1 MGSDGGEATL
11 RALAEAARGTDP
23 ATLMVADRLAALGTL
38 VAGVAHEINNPITYV
53 LGNLGELERICQAM
67 REALMGYRLAL
78 ERSGSPLAAHCD
90 ELETKIEEAGGAELL
105 DELFADAIDGARRIR
120 DVVSDLLRL
129 SHPSERTTTPVD
141 VHEILDSTLRLVGQ
155 KLSAAARLE
164 RDYAATRRIEADRAK
179 LGQVFLNLVSNA
191 IDACQPPDSGRHVV
205 TVSTRDVKG
214 GVRIS
219 VADTGHGIPTYLREK
234 IFEAFYTSK
243 PIGAGTG
250 LGLFISR
257 RIVDEHGGRLDVQ
270 SDEGRGACFTLWL
283 PERSR
288 TAR

>member
-1 MGSDGGEATL
+1 MGTDGDRTL
-11 RALAEAARGTDP
+11 RDLAEASRGTDP
-23 ATLMVADRLAALGTL
+23 GTLMVADRLAALGTL

-53 LGNLGELERICQAM
+53 LGNLAELERICLAM
-67 REALMGYRLAL
+67 REALLGYRTLL
-78 ERSGSPLAAHCD
+78 LRSGAALAERCD
-90 ELETKIEEAGGAELL
+90 ELDHKIEEAGGADVL
-105 DELFADAIDGARRIR
+105 DELFADAMDGARRIR

-155 KLSAAARLE
+155 KLAQAARLE

-179 LGQVFLNLVSNA
+179 LGQVFLNLVTNA
-191 IDACQPPDSGRHVV
+191 IDACQPPDPERHVV
-205 TVSTRDVKG
+205 TVSTRDSG
-214 GVRIS
+214 DGISIS
-219 VADTGHGIPTYLREK
+219 VADTGHGVPEYLREK

-257 RIVDEHGGRLDVQ
+257 RIVEEHRGRLEVE
-270 SDEGRGACFTLWL
+270 SAEGRGARFTLWL
-283 PERSR
+283 PERR
-288 TAR
+288 AE

>member
-1 MGSDGGEATL
+1 MAGDGREGTRL
-11 RALAEAARGTDP
+11 RDLAEAARGTDP
-23 ATLMVADRLAALGTL
+23 GTLMVADRLAALGTL

-67 REALMGYRLAL
+67 REALIGYRVAL
-78 ERSGSPLAAHCD
+78 ERSGGAYAARCD
-90 ELETKIEEAGGAELL
+90 EFEAKIEEAGGAELL

-155 KLSAAARLE
+155 KLATAARLE
-164 RDYAATRRIEADRAK
+164 RDYGATRRIEADRAK
-179 LGQVFLNLVSNA
+179 LGQVFLNLVTNA
-191 IDACQPPDSGRHVV
+191 IDACQPPDPTRHVV
-205 TVSTRDVKG
+205 RVSTADTEDGVK
-214 GVRIS
+214 IS
-219 VADTGHGIPTYLREK
+219 VSDSGHGVPEYLREK

-257 RIVDEHGGRLDVQ
+257 RIVTEHGGRLEVE
-270 SDEGRGACFTLWL
+270 SDPGKGARFTLWL
-283 PERSR
+283 PERHGD
-288 TAR
+288 